1 MPTRRKVSRYRY
13 LTIPYGTLIYI
24 AVRNL
29 LHRKLRSL
37 LTLFGIVIGIG
48 AIYFLVSFGLGLQ
61 HIVVDQVIGSQS
73 LRTVDIR
80 TPNSR
85 VLTLSPDAVEKITG
99 LPNVTAVGTSY
110 LASGTLNVNNG
121 STDIITYGTDIQY
134 LTASNLTLAAGAL
147 PKKGETDKALINR
160 PILEVIGLQNAQDAI
175 GKELPVKVDIQQTD
189 GTKKQIDKT
198 VTVAGVI
205 EAAQGAELFIP
216 GELFRQAGARDYSDM
231 KVIVDDTANLS
242 GLRQRIESMGFETY
256 SAVDT
261 IEQVNLVF
269 RYLTIALVVFGAIG
283 LIVAILGMFNTLTI
297 SLLERTRE
305 IGLMKVLGG
314 RRKDMRHLFMLEA
327 GILSFVGAVLG
338 VATAIGISS
347 LAEGIFH
354 SFSRSRGVTESFS
367 LFAHPLWLA
376 IGLIITMLIIGLMVA
391 LMPARRAERVNP
403 VEALK
408 RG

>member
-1 MPTRRKVSRYRY
+1 MPIRKKTSRYRY
-13 LTIPYGTLIYI
+13 LTIPYGTLVYVAI
-24 AVRNL
+24 RNL

-85 VLTLSPDAVEKITG
+85 ILTLNADAVEKITG
-99 LPNVTAVGTSY
+99 LPNVSAVGTSY
-110 LASGTLNVNNG
+110 LASGTLSVNNG
-121 STDIITYGTDIQY
+121 STDIIAYGTDTQY

-147 PKKGETDKALINR
+147 PKKGDSSTALINR
-160 PILEVIGLQNAQDAI
+160 PILEVIGVRNAQDAI
-175 GKELPVKVDIQQTD
+175 GQKLPVKIDIQQAD
-189 GTKKQIDKT
+189 GTKKQIDET

-205 EAAQGAELFIP
+205 EAAQGAEVFIS
-216 GELFRQAGARDYSDM
+216 GELFSKADAQDYSDM
-231 KVIVDDTANLS
+231 KVVVDDTANLS

-327 GILSFVGAVLG
+327 GILSFIGAILG
-338 VATAIGISS
+338 VIAAIAIGV
-347 LAEGIFH
+347 LAEEVFH
-354 SFSRSRGVTESFS
+354 GFSRSRGITESFS

-376 IGLIITMLIIGLMVA
+376 IGLVVTMLIIGLMVA